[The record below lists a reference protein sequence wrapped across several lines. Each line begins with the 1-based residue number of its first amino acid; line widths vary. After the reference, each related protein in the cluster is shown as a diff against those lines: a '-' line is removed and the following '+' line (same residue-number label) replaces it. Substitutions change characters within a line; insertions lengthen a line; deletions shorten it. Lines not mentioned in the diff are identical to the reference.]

1 MKDFKFQRFLPITK
15 VDEDER
21 MVYGY
26 ASTPDLDSDGE
37 VIKVEAMEKAL
48 PNYLKFPTIREMH
61 QPKAIGTT
69 KNAEIDKNGM
79 YIGAKIVADDAW
91 KLVKEGVYKA
101 FSIGGNV
108 VKRVG
113 NVIQELDLVEISL
126 VDVPANKS
134 AVIEVW
140 KSEGMSKNA
149 ETVYSLTNLMIQVK
163 DTIMYYDYLGKNT
176 KKLSK
181 VLEMLKELISIEA
194 QEPEADKVA
203 MSRTIE
209 TLKGMDFADNK
220 FANIIREGVISAMKK
235 QLKKEDEV
243 EEVATPEVVEE
254 AEPKVETEGES
265 PTDTEEE
272 VVEETEAEE
281 VEETEDADEKITMAN
296 QTLEKLDTVETQKK
310 LNLAKTVTNI
320 ASTVEKMASY
330 MEKSMKKIDERLTA
344 LENTPAATKS
354 KSVMVLKNNAEAV
367 EEVEKTSS
375 DVEAKKARLV
385 ELTKIFNDIGANA
398 FAKQGYS
405 KEAGRLKAELEQ
417 LS

>member
-1 MKDFKFQRFLPITK
+1 MKDFTFQRFLPITK

-48 PNYLKFPTIREMH
+48 PAYLKFPTIREMH
-61 QPKAIGTT
+61 QPKAIGKTQS
-69 KNAEIDKNGM
+69 AEIDSKGM

-134 AVIEVW
+134 AVIELW
-140 KSEGMSKNA
+140 KAGKIDKNA

-163 DTIMYYDYLGKNT
+163 DTISYYEYMGKNT

-181 VLEMLKELISIEA
+181 LLEMLKELIVVEA
-194 QEPEADKVA
+194 QEPESNEMK
-203 MSRTIE
+203 MSQMID
-209 TLKGMDFADNK
+209 TLKNMDFADNK

-235 QLKKEDEV
+235 SIEKVDEV
-243 EEVATPEVVEE
+243 EEVVETPTEETPEE
-254 AEPKVETEGES
+254 AEPTVETEGGS
-265 PTDTEEE
+265 PTEATEEE
-272 VVEETEAEE
+272 AEETEEE
-281 VEETEDADEKITMAN
+281 PTADEKITMAN
-296 QTLEKLDTVETQKK
+296 QTLEKLSTPVEKK
-310 LNLAKTVTNI
+310 QDLAKTVNNI
-320 ASTVEKMASY
+320 ASTVAKMASQ
-330 MEKSMKKIDERLTA
+330 MEESMKKIDERLA
-344 LENTPAATKS
+344 ELEAMPAATKS
-354 KSVMVLKNNAEAV
+354 KSVLVLKNEAV
-367 EEVEKTSS
+367 EEKAEEAKTSELE
-375 DVEAKKARLV
+375 VKKARLE
-385 ELTKIFNDIGANA
+385 ELTKIFNDLGANA

-405 KEAGRLKAELEQ
+405 KEAARLKSEIEQ
-417 LS
+417 LG